1 VKAVLEKAQGIHSG
15 RGGSNSKVNGA
26 KGKPNAAQGTQ
37 KPSRNETYG
46 SAMWPNVAVKTTKA
60 RGQIEAAPAT
70 AAAARG
76 EYRRMQWAPPRT
88 QINNDLPTER
98 ISAAERV
105 NPPHM
110 GDISVARRPITD
122 AERPSGSMQTTP
134 QPDHREARQKEHNL
148 RGRWSGDSNRHP
160 ASLTD
165 HPRHM
170 SSRSKANHK
179 ITGAERQSGSM
190 QTTPQPD
197 PPRGEAKGSKQKGAG
212 GKRLKQTPGGSYG
225 RHKRG

>member
-1 VKAVLEKAQGIHSG
+1 
-15 RGGSNSKVNGA
+15 
-26 KGKPNAAQGTQ
+26 
-37 KPSRNETYG
+37 
-46 SAMWPNVAVKTTKA
+46 MWPNVAVKTTKA

-70 AAAARG
+70 AAAACG

-105 NPPHM
+105 NPRHM
-110 GDISVARRPITD
+110 GDISAARRQIKD
-122 AERPSGSMQTTP
+122 AEQPSDSMQMTP

-148 RGRWSGDSNRHP
+148 RGLWSGDSNRHP
-160 ASLTD
+160 AFLTD
-165 HPRHM
+165 HPHHM
-170 SSRSKANHK
+170 GSISTTSHK
-179 ITGAERQSGSM
+179 ITGAERQNGSM

-197 PPRGEAKGSKQKGAG
+197 PPRGEAKGAKHKGAG

-225 RHKRG
+225 RHKCG